1 MQTVYKRMLICKS
14 NISILVY
21 KQVLIFPLWDYT
33 VLYAYTVGRVQT
45 PQRASAQLYRHLLK
59 CAQTRLNAFCCVFTP
74 RCYAAIHKQ
83 ANVQHSAFKRV
94 CTLVTSRRT
103 ATQG

>member
-33 VLYAYTVGRVQT
+33 VLYAYTVGRVQ
-45 PQRASAQLYRHLLK
+45 PHSVQARSYISI
-59 CAQTRLNAFCCVFTP
+59 CLNA
-74 RCYAAIHKQ
+74 H
-83 ANVQHSAFKRV
+83 KRV
-94 CTLVTSRRT
+94 
-103 ATQG
+103 

>member
-45 PQRASAQLYRHLLK
+45 P
-59 CAQTRLNAFCCVFTP
+59 
-74 RCYAAIHKQ
+74 
-83 ANVQHSAFKRV
+83 
-94 CTLVTSRRT
+94 
-103 ATQG
+103 